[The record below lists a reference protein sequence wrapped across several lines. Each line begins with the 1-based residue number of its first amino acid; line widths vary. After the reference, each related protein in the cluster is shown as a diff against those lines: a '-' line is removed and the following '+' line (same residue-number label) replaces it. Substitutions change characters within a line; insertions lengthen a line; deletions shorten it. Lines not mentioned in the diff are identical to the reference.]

1 MNLPS
6 IAGNMGST
14 AGWGAKISHTAQKL
28 SLYTHSY
35 WAHATQ
41 LEKPTHSSRRRHMS
55 QLRPSATKERNN
67 NTHHSRRRHGS
78 QLRPSAT
85 KETNNKQGVYK
96 RLLISGNEME
106 ALEVHPSWASY
117 MLKQKGGGN
126 HQHIKI
132 FRKCLSSF
140 ILVWLDFELK
150 EANLKKGDPDPHF
163 LMCNFSHPSVRAQ
176 WGLKGNYVLME
187 SLLIQSLIQI
197 NFTQHLGKCLEK
209 IKTHQYNETEQR

>member
-1 MNLPS
+1 MDFPAGPVVMNLPS

-117 MLKQKGGGN
+117 MLKQKGGGIIN
-126 HQHIKI
+126 ILKYLENAYLASSW
-132 FRKCLSSF
+132 FDWTLS
-140 ILVWLDFELK
+140 
-150 EANLKKGDPDPHF
+150 
-163 LMCNFSHPSVRAQ
+163 
-176 WGLKGNYVLME
+176 
-187 SLLIQSLIQI
+187 
-197 NFTQHLGKCLEK
+197 
-209 IKTHQYNETEQR
+209 